1 MSVPGAR
8 WCLAG
13 VAACLAACG
22 GGKPDAPGGA
32 DSAMPAEPIVV
43 YLDEPGEAAL
53 RPVFDAFTEA
63 TGLRVTVREAD
74 AAKNLAD
81 VIDNTGAPPADVLIT
96 DNIQAIW
103 RAGDEGGL
111 RRLDGQTVPESLP
124 AACRDPD
131 LQWFALGL
139 SSLSVVRAPRSNLR
153 AADYADLADER
164 FAGKLC
170 LTSSARAENRALI
183 AHLVDE
189 LGVRPAERLVRR
201 WLANLARPPMYS
213 PTEVLDA
220 MAAGVCDVSILPL
233 SSLGDAVAESA
244 IEVSRDDADVRI
256 AYGAGLARHARYPE
270 SAIALMRWLANP
282 EGQREFAAATGTV
295 SVYHDSAEASP
306 EPLSL
311 SGWRDQDA
319 RLLAERAGWR

>member
-1 MSVPGAR
+1 MSAPGAR
-8 WCLAG
+8 WYLAG
-13 VAACLAACG
+13 LAACLAACG
-22 GGKPDAPGGA
+22 GGNDDAPGGA
-32 DSAMPAEPIVV
+32 DVAMPAEPIVV
-43 YLDEPGEAAL
+43 YLDEPGEVVL
-53 RPVFDAFTEA
+53 RPVFDAFTEE

-81 VIDNTGAPPADVLIT
+81 VIDNSGAPPADVLIT

-124 AACRDPD
+124 PACRDPD

-139 SSLSVVRAPRSNLR
+139 SSLSVVRATRSNLR

-213 PTEVLDA
+213 PTEVLEA
-220 MAAGVCDVSILPL
+220 MAAGVCNVSILPL

-244 IEVSRDDADVRI
+244 IEVSRDAADVRI

-270 SAIALMRWLANP
+270 SAIALMRWLASP

-295 SVYHDSAEASP
+295 SAYDDSAEGSP

-311 SGWRDQDA
+311 SGWRDEDA

>member
-1 MSVPGAR
+1 MSVAGAR
-8 WCLAG
+8 WYLAG
-13 VAACLAACG
+13 LAACVAACG
-22 GGKPDAPGGA
+22 GGNDDAPGGA
-32 DSAMPAEPIVV
+32 DVAMPAEPIVV
-43 YLDEPGEAAL
+43 YLDEPGEAVL
-53 RPVFDAFTEA
+53 RPVFDAFTEE

-74 AAKNLAD
+74 AEKNLAD
-81 VIDNTGAPPADVLIT
+81 VIDNSGAPPADVLIT

-103 RAGDEGGL
+103 RAGDEGAL

-124 AACRDPD
+124 AAWRDPD

-139 SSLSVVRAPRSNLR
+139 SSLPVVRSAQSDLQ

-170 LTSSARAENRALI
+170 LTSAARADNRALVV
-183 AHLVDE
+183 HLINE

-201 WLANLARPPMYS
+201 WLANLARPPMHS
-213 PTEVLDA
+213 PTEVLEA
-220 MAAGVCDVSILPL
+220 MAAGVCHISILPL
-233 SSLGDAVAESA
+233 SSLGDALAASA
-244 IEVSRDDADVRI
+244 IDVSRDDADVRI

-270 SAIALMRWLANP
+270 SATALMHWLASP

-295 SVYHDSAEASP
+295 SAYDDSAKASP

-311 SGWRDQDA
+311 SGWRDEEA